1 MNPAG
6 NIPVDLLVLAMVAG
20 FLVLRLRS
28 ILGRRTGFEGAPPA
42 AIPRAASAA
51 PVIDGRAEP
60 MPLGPGRKLPDPLNP
75 AGRAMAAMQAIDRR
89 FDPAQFLAGAEAAFK
104 MIVTAFAAG
113 DRGRLRPLLTES
125 VFASF
130 DMAIGAREAAGDTQT
145 TDIRSIDEAVIEQ
158 ADLTGN
164 HASIMVRFVSQ
175 QLNQTKAKD
184 GSLVGGVESPAEHVD
199 VWTFER
205 DLTGSNLAWRL
216 AAATNS

>member
-1 MNPAG
+1 M
-6 NIPVDLLVLAMVAG
+6 
-20 FLVLRLRS
+20 
-28 ILGRRTGFEGAPPA
+28 RR
-42 AIPRAASAA
+42 R
-51 PVIDGRAEP
+51 
-60 MPLGPGRKLPDPLNP
+60 
-75 AGRAMAAMQAIDRR
+75 
-89 FDPAQFLAGAEAAFK
+89 
-104 MIVTAFAAG
+104 
-113 DRGRLRPLLTES
+113 
-125 VFASF
+125 
-130 DMAIGAREAAGDTQT
+130 GDTQT

-164 HASIMVRFVSQ
+164 HASIMVRFVSR